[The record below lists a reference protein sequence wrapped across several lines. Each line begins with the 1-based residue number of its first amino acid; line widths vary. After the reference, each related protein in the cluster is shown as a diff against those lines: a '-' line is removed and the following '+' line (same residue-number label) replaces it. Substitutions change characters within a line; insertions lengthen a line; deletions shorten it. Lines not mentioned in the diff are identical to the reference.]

1 MTFLVENGWSICSHL
16 WAPQYGGL
24 ISSDGLISRG
34 DDYIGVAASSFS
46 KCLEGRV
53 KHDQSRL
60 AGKGDLT
67 LHVSYVSMRIDGEV
81 TPGLYSYI
89 HDIGGTFRDVVWES
103 IYEKNLLDLRASIEK
118 AVIESI

>member
-1 MTFLVENGWSICSHL
+1 
-16 WAPQYGGL
+16 
-24 ISSDGLISRG
+24 
-34 DDYIGVAASSFS
+34 
-46 KCLEGRV
+46 
-53 KHDQSRL
+53 
-60 AGKGDLT
+60 
-67 LHVSYVSMRIDGEV
+67 MRIDGEV